1 MMVLEWVEGAEGPLW
16 SVYVVNE
23 WDVMTTEGGRNRSGP
38 VLLCIL
44 AAISA
49 DMNAVIDRWTVIAIP
64 LVPPPLTTL

>member
-1 MMVLEWVEGAEGPLW
+1 M
-16 SVYVVNE
+16 NE
-23 WDVMTTEGGRNRSGP
+23 WDVMTTVGGRNRSGP